1 MSLAESTILLSFH
14 AVRMGLLILRHVV
27 VTLFANRTCQ
37 CNLCAHDFHLHLN
50 FRCFSVS
57 FCHALLLAGSRQNLS
72 IKKRPKLFHSPH
84 YYITRKVIRQYL
96 FYQAFSGVGFGFF
109 VWISRLYFLFGFF
122 IYILCVHFSFAFLF
136 AFSFLFFLSR
146 DCKTEL
152 NKNRPEIRSSKTVE
166 RLRSADLMALIC
178 KNSRKCTADSRAGD

>member
-57 FCHALLLAGSRQNLS
+57 FCHALLLAGFRQNLS

-96 FYQAFSGVGFGFF
+96 FYQAFSGFLFEVLLF
-109 VWISRLYFLFGFF
+109 VFYYLDFIICIFYLYFSFILFD
-122 IYILCVHFSFAFLF
+122 YIFLF
-136 AFSFLFFLSR
+136 YFFFPG
-146 DCKTEL
+146 TA
-152 NKNRPEIRSSKTVE
+152 RPR
-166 RLRSADLMALIC
+166 
-178 KNSRKCTADSRAGD
+178 